1 MFVKVTSKSKG
12 KKSVRIVESVWLKGK
27 CVQKT
32 IRSMGIF
39 ASDKEVKK
47 AKKLAEELI
56 IDIKNQRD
64 PVLLGCEELV
74 YGKRPKEKKKKE
86 KKKRVVCGIEKV
98 FNELYAELGFV
109 NLIEGTKKD
118 LEWND
123 ILKHCV
129 LSRVFNPE
137 SKRGS
142 VETLFEDFNRQI
154 PLEKVYRAMDRDLPP
169 KKWTVFMFLKPS
181 FV

>member
-56 IDIKNQRD
+56 IDIKNQRN
-64 PVLLGCEELV
+64 PVLPGCEKLV
-74 YGKRPKEKKKKE
+74 YGRRPKEKKKE
-86 KKKRVVCGIEKV
+86 KKKSLLKRICGFPEVLAV
-98 FNELYAELGFV
+98 FQGY
-109 NLIEGTKKD
+109 
-118 LEWND
+118 D
-123 ILKHCV
+123 I
-129 LSRVFNPE
+129 R
-137 SKRGS
+137 R
-142 VETLFEDFNRQI
+142 
-154 PLEKVYRAMDRDLPP
+154 
-169 KKWTVFMFLKPS
+169 FL
-181 FV
+181 